1 MKFYAVHVYS
11 DNGNI
16 IMMFDYI
23 LLFVIVYA
31 TRVFDFFFSFKANFD
46 KHCE

>member
-1 MKFYAVHVYS
+1 MYTCCIVKLYAVHVYS

-31 TRVFDFFFSFKANFD
+31 T
-46 KHCE
+46 